1 MPFDTVIQYT
11 VFSAALKKLT
21 IIFYYI
27 YNIYIIYIIT
37 YICKIIGNLFMSLL
51 LESRANNELP
61 KKTVYCILYPKKI
74 IS

>member
-1 MPFDTVIQYT
+1 MTAY
-11 VFSAALKKLT
+11 KLT

-61 KKTVYCILYPKKI
+61 KKLYTVYCIRKKI
-74 IS
+74 S